1 MSKIRTGSGSAM
13 CHARNRMA
21 AQRGVIG
28 LEVAGAITIIL
39 ALIVMAASW
48 ASVNAD
54 NQDNALVAGQLKL
67 AMAGA
72 DKFVKDNA
80 TSIAAGASP
89 VVYNWTQI
97 APSMPQ
103 GLSSTNSYGQTYQL
117 AIQRTGTA
125 PNYTLNPLLQTVGG
139 NPIPEK
145 HMRAIA
151 KMAGT
156 SGGFVSALS
165 PANATGAGGGWTAVL
180 SDYGANPGAGHLAA
194 GLFYQNAAQANQYLY
209 RVSVPGRPEL
219 NQMQTALDMNSQNL
233 TNAATV
239 TATKVVLPSTGSLQI
254 GSSTFTG
261 DATNTAI
268 SQSGTLY
275 IRHSDLTPAAI
286 STGDATVNGTL
297 NTTGETYTGGWFRTR
312 GINGWYNEAFNGGWY
327 MADTSWVRSY
337 GDKGVYTGGEMQATT
352 LRANTRTITGD
363 LLINAI
369 GAVGGGCQLGTF
381 ARDASGRMLSCKDGA
396 WSAGGISS
404 VTTFSSGWGQGGA
417 SVQCPAGTTA
427 VGGSCGM
434 ARGGDGRVVDAQVC
448 YPTGNGWGCSEGN
461 TGQCIAYVQCA
472 S

>member
-1 MSKIRTGSGSAM
+1 MSTNRIQWASVMRRE
-13 CHARNRMA
+13 RNRVV

-28 LEVAGAITIIL
+28 LEVAGALTIVLMMIVL
-39 ALIVMAASW
+39 AGSW

-54 NQDNALVAGQLKL
+54 NQDNTLVAGQLKL

-80 TSIAAGASP
+80 ASIAAGASP
-89 VVYNWTQI
+89 VVYNWSQI

-209 RVSVPGRPEL
+209 RVSLPGRPEL

-268 SQSGTLY
+268 TQSGTLY

-312 GINGWYNEAFNGGWY
+312 GNNGWYNEAYNGGFY
-327 MADTSWVRSY
+327 MSDSSWVRSY
-337 GDKGVYTGGEMQATT
+337 ADKNVYTGGQMLGGSLRTYST
-352 LRANTRTITGD
+352 LQIDG
-363 LLINAI
+363 ISSVGVGC
-369 GAVGGGCQLGTF
+369 GAGSV
-381 ARDASGRMLSCKDGA
+381 ARDASGRLLSCVNGA
-396 WSAGGISS
+396 YSAGGISS
-404 VTTFSSGWGQGGA
+404 VSTVSSGWAQYGA
-417 SVQCPAGTTA
+417 SVQCPAGTTV

-434 ARGGDGRVVDAQVC
+434 ERGGDGRVVGAQMC
-448 YPTGNGWGCSEGN
+448 YPNGNGWACSEGN
-461 TGQCIAYVQCA
+461 TGNCIAYAQCA

>member
-1 MSKIRTGSGSAM
+1 MSKNRIQAATAAL
-13 CHARNRMA
+13 HARRRVA

-28 LEVAGAITIIL
+28 LEVAGALTVVL
-39 ALIVMAASW
+39 AMIVLAASW

-80 TSIAAGASP
+80 ASIAAGASP

-194 GLFYQNAAQANQYLY
+194 GLFYQNAAQADQYLY

-297 NTTGETYTGGWFRTR
+297 NTTGETFTGGWFRTR
-312 GINGWYNEAFNGGWY
+312 GNNGWYNEAYNGGWY
-327 MADTSWVRSY
+327 MSDPSWVRSY
-337 GDKGVYTGGEMQATT
+337 GDKSVYTGGEFYSSRLHASGKVSVDY
-352 LRANTRTITGD
+352 A
-363 LLINAI
+363 
-369 GAVGGGCQLGTF
+369 GAEAGGGCGVGDF
-381 ARDASGRMLSCKDGA
+381 ARDSAGRWLSCRNGV
-396 WSAGGISS
+396 WSAGGLSS
-404 VTTFSSGWGQGGA
+404 VVTVSSGWAQSST
-417 SVQCPAGTTA
+417 SVQCPAATTV

-434 ARGGDGRVVDAQVC
+434 ARGDDGRVVAAQVC
-448 YPTGNGWGCSEGN
+448 YPSGNGWGCSEGN
-461 TGQCIAYVQCA
+461 GGQCIAYAQCA